1 MLRHRGA
8 RVLRT
13 SAAAA
18 IRRTRRGQPESEP
31 QSPKRIWQ
39 RNGGKGM
46 KTKLSPSPFLCLHSF
61 AQNSAVPLPSSH
73 RHRAARCQLP
83 PSACR
88 IRWPMLHRCGAR
100 RRFGVP
106 PLGGERHGY
115 ARRDNLAVALFST
128 SRRLKPGL
136 PTKEC
141 ARSACHRPSAADQAR
156 WPMLHRCGARRRF
169 GVPPL
174 GGERHGYA
182 RRDNL
187 AVALFFTS
195 RRLKPGLQTKDCAR
209 SACQRPSAADQ
220 ARWPHAA
227 PLRRPAAV
235 WSPAFRR

>member
-115 ARRDNLAVALFST
+115 ARRDNLAVALF
-128 SRRLKPGL
+128 
-136 PTKEC
+136 
-141 ARSACHRPSAADQAR
+141 
-156 WPMLHRCGARRRF
+156 
-169 GVPPL
+169 
-174 GGERHGYA
+174 
-182 RRDNL
+182 
-187 AVALFFTS
+187 FTS

-209 SACQRPSAADQ
+209 SACQSPPSYRI
-220 ARWPHAA
+220 RWPHAA
-227 PLRRPAAV
+227 PFRCSGSPHVVGYGGGFGLFHLPAGGAEALELVAERRLQVSRHACHIRPHL
-235 WSPAFRR
+235 SFP